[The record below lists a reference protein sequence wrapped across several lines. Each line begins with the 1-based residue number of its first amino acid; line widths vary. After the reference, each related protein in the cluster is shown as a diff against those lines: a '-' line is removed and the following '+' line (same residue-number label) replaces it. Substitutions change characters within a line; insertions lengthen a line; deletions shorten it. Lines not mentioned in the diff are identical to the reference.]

1 MKLSIMYPDDRV
13 EEIFVRRVFT
23 FVASNVGPCLYY
35 ETSAHMPGQG
45 KSIRLSEIKCWEAN
59 IAVRDGSVPLSK

>member
-13 EEIFVRRVFT
+13 EEIYVRRVFT
-23 FVASNVGPCLYY
+23 FDATNVGPCLYY
-35 ETSAHMPGQG
+35 ETSAHMRGQG

-59 IAVRDGSVPLSK
+59 VVVRGVSMPL